1 MLIFEYMRHRGVLE
15 IKKHLPVLLLFASCV
30 ICFPTT
36 IYAYIGPGAGFALVT
51 SFFAIFV
58 SLIIVFVSF
67 LIWPF
72 RHVRWMFS
80 RKKRDRKTDV
90 KKVVV
95 LGLDGM
101 DPDIAEKFMA
111 EGKLPNFQRLKD
123 SGCFS
128 RLGTTFPAV
137 SPVAWSSFATSVYP
151 GKHNIFDFLAPN
163 RNYYIADLSSV
174 HIGKVKHNLKIGKY
188 RIPLGKPEIKLHRKS
203 QPFWKVL
210 GEYGIFSTILRVP
223 ITFPPEKF
231 YGNCLSAMCIP
242 DLKGTQG
249 SFIYYT
255 SDRTQTGKMYEGER
269 ILVENKNGVITSY
282 FPGPANPIL
291 NEATPLRIPF
301 KVEIIDS
308 NDAVMHLPDQKIK
321 MKIGQYS
328 GWIKFRYRLG
338 LGMKISG
345 IARIL
350 IKSFY
355 PHFSMYV
362 TPINIDPEKPVLPI
376 SYPSIFSVYLA
387 KLHGSFSTLGL
398 AEDTWALNERI
409 INEDDFIK
417 QAYDIHEERE
427 KMFLHSLKSSKHGLV
442 VSVFDITDRIQH
454 MFIRFMFDDYPVAK
468 DADIKKYR
476 TIVEELYINM
486 DKLLGKTLRSMGDD
500 TVLFVISDHGFKPF
514 MWGFHVNS
522 WLHKEGYIVLKS
534 GDESGAWFENV
545 DWSKTRAYCIGMAG
559 VYLNIKGREAKG
571 IVAKDGEAAE
581 LRKEIKEKLVKFINP
596 ATGQPVLKDIF
607 DSQEIF
613 SGPYKENAP
622 DLILGYNEGYRVS
635 WDAAIG
641 KVTKDII
648 EDNTKSWSAD
658 HCIDPRL
665 VPGVLFL
672 NRKINSDGPSIVDI
686 GATILNLFGIN
697 PPAYMDGKN
706 ILEKK

>member
-1 MLIFEYMRHRGVLE
+1 MNLRFNCFLNIKRHS
-15 IKKHLPVLLLFASCV
+15 LPAGIMALFM
-30 ICFPTT
+30 ICCAD
-36 IYAYIGPGAGFALVT
+36 YAHAYIGPGAGFALVT
-51 SFFAIFV
+51 SFFVIFV
-58 SLIIVFVSF
+58 SLVIAFISF

-72 RHVRWMFS
+72 RHISWMLS

-90 KKVVV
+90 RKVVV

-111 EGKLPNFQRLKD
+111 EGKLPNFQKLKD
-123 SGCFS
+123 TGCFS

-151 GKHNIFDFLAPN
+151 GKHNIFDFLTPN

-174 HIGKVKHNLKIGKY
+174 HIGTAKRNLKIGKY
-188 RIPLGKPEIKLHRKS
+188 KIPLGKPEIKLHRKS
-203 QPFWKVL
+203 QTFWKVL
-210 GEYGIFSTILRVP
+210 GDYGVFSTILRVP

-249 SFIYYT
+249 SFTYYT
-255 SDRTQTGKMYEGER
+255 SDSKQTGEMYEGER
-269 ILVENKNGVITSY
+269 IFVKNNNGTIASY

-291 NEATPLRIPF
+291 IEEAQLRIPF
-301 KVEIIDS
+301 KVEVKDS
-308 NDAVMHLPDQKIK
+308 DNAILHLPDQIIK
-321 MKIGQYS
+321 VRRGQYS
-328 GWIKFRYRLG
+328 EWIKLRYNLG

-345 IARIL
+345 IARVL
-350 IKSFY
+350 IKSFQ

-376 SYPSIFSVYLA
+376 SHPGIFSVYHA

-398 AEDTWALNERI
+398 SEDTWALNERI
-409 INEDDFIK
+409 IDEDDFIK

-427 KMFLHSLKSSKHGLV
+427 KMFMHALKSTSQGLV

-454 MFIRFMFDDYPVAK
+454 MFIRFLFDDHPAVN

-476 TIVEELYINM
+476 NVVEELYINM
-486 DKLLGKTLRSMGDD
+486 DKLLEKTVNSLDDD

-534 GDESGAWFENV
+534 GDESKAWFENV
-545 DWSKTRAYCIGMAG
+545 DWSRSRAYCLGMAG
-559 VYLNIKGREAKG
+559 IYLNIKGREAKG
-571 IVAKDGEAAE
+571 IVAPDSEASE
-581 LRKEIKEKLVKFINP
+581 LRREIKEKLVKVINP
-596 ATGQPVLKDIF
+596 ATQQPVLRDVF
-607 DSQEIF
+607 DSKEIF

-641 KVTKDII
+641 KITKDII

-672 NRKINSDGPSIVDI
+672 NKKINSNSPSIVDM
-686 GATILNLFGIN
+686 GATILNLFGIK
-697 PPAYMDGKN
+697 PPAYMDGKD
-706 ILEKK
+706 ILGENGK